1 MSVRLVGFTVAALDA
16 EDVGAAE
23 LCAVLGVSQP
33 VDWPPPFSDPDV
45 RQWFKAQ
52 LLANSALAPWLGSYV
67 VAPIDGI
74 DTVVGTAGFKGPP
87 DATGRVDIGYAL
99 VSPYRR
105 QGIGTQVVRTLATQ
119 AFADARVSRIV
130 AETPG
135 DFVASRGLL
144 EKTGFQLSG
153 WRTDPEDGTLAV
165 YVLERG

>member
-16 EDVGAAE
+16 EGVGATE

-33 VDWPPPFSDPDV
+33 VDWPPPFSDRDV
-45 RQWFKAQ
+45 RHWFRAQ
-52 LLANSALAPWLGSYV
+52 LLADPALAPWLGSHV
-67 VAPIDGI
+67 IAPIDCA
-74 DTVVGTAGFKGPP
+74 DTVVGTAGYKGPP
-87 DATGRVDIGYAL
+87 DAAGRVDIGYAL
-99 VSPYRR
+99 ITSYRR
-105 QGIGTQVVRTLATQ
+105 RGIGTQVVRMLATQ

-144 EKTGFQLSG
+144 EKSGFQLSG